1 MVTRAQDL
9 RLFSRNIEMQ
19 KVYGYINLKPWRFKT
34 APIYAQCVP
43 FKKQPVPMS
52 ASLRAELKERLPMK
66 KTKLL
71 TLLFTAFVL
80 VSAPTVSHAQM
91 SDSKKALIEE
101 LLVVTNTKEMA
112 LMMGDH
118 MITNMKAMAQ
128 NPNLSDAQ
136 FETIAKIVK
145 EEFGKDIDTF
155 LEMVVPVYDKHF
167 SEAEIQE
174 LIAFYRTPIGK
185 KAIDTMPKITNEIA
199 PLSQQWAISIMPK
212 VQSRIQ
218 AELK

>member
-1 MVTRAQDL
+1 
-9 RLFSRNIEMQ
+9 
-19 KVYGYINLKPWRFKT
+19 
-34 APIYAQCVP
+34 
-43 FKKQPVPMS
+43 
-52 ASLRAELKERLPMK
+52 
-66 KTKLL
+66 
-71 TLLFTAFVL
+71 
-80 VSAPTVSHAQM
+80 
-91 SDSKKALIEE
+91 
-101 LLVVTNTKEMA
+101 
-112 LMMGDH
+112 MMGDH

>member
-1 MVTRAQDL
+1 M
-9 RLFSRNIEMQ
+9 
-19 KVYGYINLKPWRFKT
+19 KPNQALGIVF
-34 APIYAQCVP
+34 A
-43 FKKQPVPMS
+43 
-52 ASLRAELKERLPMK
+52 
-66 KTKLL
+66 
-71 TLLFTAFVL
+71 AFMFF
-80 VSAPTVSHAQM
+80 AAAMPAYAQM

-101 LLVVTNTKEMA
+101 LLIVTNTKEMA

-136 FETIAKIVK
+136 FETIATIVK
-145 EEFGKDIDTF
+145 EEFRNDIDTF

-212 VQSRIQ
+212 VQARIQ
-218 AELK
+218 EELK

>member
-1 MVTRAQDL
+1 
-9 RLFSRNIEMQ
+9 
-19 KVYGYINLKPWRFKT
+19 
-34 APIYAQCVP
+34 
-43 FKKQPVPMS
+43 MS

-66 KTKLL
+66 KTTLL

-80 VSAPTVSHAQM
+80 VSAPTVSRAQM